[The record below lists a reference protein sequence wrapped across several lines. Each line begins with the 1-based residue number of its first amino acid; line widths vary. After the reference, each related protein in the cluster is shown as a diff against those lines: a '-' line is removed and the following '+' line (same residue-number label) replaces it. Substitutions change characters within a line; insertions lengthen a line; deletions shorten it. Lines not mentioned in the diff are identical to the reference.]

1 MVFAFEEAAQP
12 RLAPD
17 AAIAARNR
25 WSHALVMGLDA
36 EALSRTRRAGEAN
49 R

>member
-1 MVFAFEEAAQP
+1 MGGEAAQS

-25 WSHALVMGLDA
+25 RLHALVVVLEA
-36 EALSRTRRAGEAN
+36 EALSRIRPAAYAER
-49 R
+49 